1 MVFNNKFIILYL
13 IRIRTIFEAS
23 PPPREFDSFRNLIV
37 AILRGA
43 WFNAL
48 MLIIDIKANDKAS
61 RRTRNRIAEHG
72 PQFDF
77 TEQVG
82 AGNGTGFTWLLRC
95 SEHGSLCSCCSD
107 RHEQWFGGLPRKE
120 FDIVSVSLAMTRKE
134 GHNTVGILK
143 LM

>member
-1 MVFNNKFIILYL
+1 M
-13 IRIRTIFEAS
+13 
-23 PPPREFDSFRNLIV
+23 
-37 AILRGA
+37 RGA